1 MDQFLKKHKLPQL
14 TQYEIHNLYNPIT
27 VKEIKFII
35 LKFSKKSLG
44 SHGFT
49 REFYQ
54 VFKKE
59 LTTIL
64 HSQLIFMKLLLLW
77 YQNQRKT
84 FKKRT
89 LYTNIPYEYR
99 PKIS

>member
-27 VKEIKFII
+27 VKEIKFIT

-54 VFKKE
+54 MFKKE
-59 LTTIL
+59 LTIL
-64 HSQLIFMKLLLLW
+64 HSQLIL
-77 YQNQRKT
+77 
-84 FKKRT
+84 
-89 LYTNIPYEYR
+89 
-99 PKIS
+99 